1 MNVIL
6 QATCSETIQH
16 TLVHAKATKLTRWRR
31 RCQVKK
37 ERKEKKQRKQEKMR
51 KRKSR
56 KKMGKEGKE
65 GKDVGVGF
73 RQALSKLAGTAA
85 AIM

>member
-6 QATCSETIQH
+6 QATCGETIQH
-16 TLVHAKATKLTRWRR
+16 TLVHAKATKLTRWLG

-37 ERKEKKQRKQEKMR
+37 EERRKETKKARENEKE
-51 KRKSR
+51 KSR
-56 KKMGKEGKE
+56 KKMGKEGK
-65 GKDVGVGF
+65 DVGVGCP
-73 RQALSKLAGTAA
+73 QALSKPAGTTA